1 MRSMHQYAANKNVF
15 RNYTVAGGTS
25 RMDNLWYFGTR
36 CHNSNV
42 LVFDICLMR
51 YSHVFVCFITGED
64 DREKSGPQDQ
74 QLSPFHKITLPHS
87 TDLSEHTV
95 GVGSP
100 QAAVPKIKKPAMMCN
115 STGVRDGCGCQ
126 APATRGRRAKN
137 RGRKKTSQ
145 TTTSSGLETDA
156 LSVTVDGQVLDGTTS
171 ADDKTV
177 SEKKDL
183 VSGVAVSE
191 KKDLVCVVVDGSD
204 EGDDKSS
211 EAVAEDS
218 DLSVSSR
225 THLTDVTSDVEQKQP
240 SRDAV
245 VGRRCTSVPAAKS
258 RYSISARLN
267 TNSRNFS

>member
-1 MRSMHQYAANKNVF
+1 
-15 RNYTVAGGTS
+15 
-25 RMDNLWYFGTR
+25 MDNLWYFGT
-36 CHNSNV
+36 CCYNSNV

-51 YSHVFVCFITGED
+51 YSHVSVCFITGED

-100 QAAVPKIKKPAMMCN
+100 QAAAPKIKKPAMMCN
-115 STGVRDGCGCQ
+115 STGVRDGCP
-126 APATRGRRAKN
+126 APAIRGRRAKN

-145 TTTSSGLETDA
+145 TTTSSSLETDA
-156 LSVTVDGQVLDGTTS
+156 LSVTANGQVIDGTS

-204 EGDDKSS
+204 AGDDKSS

-218 DLSVSSR
+218 DLSVSGR
-225 THLTDVTSDVEQKQP
+225 TYHTDVTSDVEQKQP

-245 VGRRCTSVPAAKS
+245 AGRRCTSVPAAKS
-258 RYSISARLN
+258 RYSISAELN
-267 TNSRNFS
+267 TNSRNFTTLQTNLVTF